1 MPITQKQ
8 ANDIYEIIKT
18 YNEMFANYYYNYT
31 YRVEVKGSKPQDNM
45 LKIYWGKE
53 HFMHLCGIEQY
64 TTHPNVSKTKSQFSN
79 AKQFYKD
86 ALEQKLNL
94 RACEVKISPSV
105 EDKVE
110 TKLTLL
116 KRQLKRLRTD
126 IKKLN
131 LDGQSLE
138 FSGIAKQSN
147 MVILFNYSGQSN
159 LVPASVRDS
168 RSRKDYIK
176 YNPKGFVKKLEVF
189 DNQGNLVFEEKNPI
203 PGNKKKSKKRYKQE
217 KKKRLNNRK

>member
-8 ANDIYEIIKT
+8 ANDIYEIIKA
-18 YNEMFANYYYNYT
+18 YNEMFAKYYYNYK
-31 YRVEVKGSKPQDNM
+31 YRVEVKGSKPQNNT

-64 TTHPNVSKTKSQFSN
+64 ATHPNVSKIESQFSN
-79 AKQFYKD
+79 ANQFYED

-94 RACEVKISPSV
+94 GACEVKISPSV
-105 EDKVE
+105 EDKVQ

-116 KRQLKRLRTD
+116 KKQLKRLRTD
-126 IKKLN
+126 IKKLR

-138 FSGIAKQSN
+138 FPGIAKQSN
-147 MVILFNYSGQSN
+147 MVILFKYSGQSN

-168 RSRKDYIK
+168 RSKKDYIE

-189 DNQGNLVFEEKNPI
+189 DDQGNLVFEEKNPI
-203 PGNKKKSKKRYKQE
+203 PGIKKKSKKRYKKE